1 MPTGARF
8 RPRAIREASTLYTF
22 GHGGAYDHEDDATYL
37 PLDRVRIVDLG
48 DTDVVHT
55 DMTASHANSEL
66 AVRTIIERGG
76 FAGGTR
82 RRPLDQYSMY
92 PRLPR
97 SRTDPCGADRC
108 SPRLRRHPSSRAR
121 GARQSNAPG
130 VRRMPCDRAHPD
142 RHPQCVVNREGG
154 LRGRA
159 PAQLDHPLCPA
170 SAAAWNEWRACGGPG
185 RRALLR
191 HDRHRWLRILHS
203 AGYRNPATEASYIT
217 K

>member
-1 MPTGARF
+1 MLFLHLFIMKVGQSLIAVPAAWREDRFIRARDPMSERGCEGCRLKLSFVGHATFGKRPASLDWNAIHAECDHPRNAERYGHAIPTGARF
-8 RPRAIREASTLYTF
+8 RPRAIREASTLSTF
-22 GHGGAYDHEDDATYL
+22 RHGGAYNHEDDATYL
-37 PLDRVRIVDLG
+37 PLDRVRIVGLV

-108 SPRLRRHPSSRAR
+108 STSSTSVIACAR
-121 GARQSNAPG
+121 VAS
-130 VRRMPCDRAHPD
+130 V
-142 RHPQCVVNREGG
+142 QCA
-154 LRGRA
+154 GRPKIA
-159 PAQLDHPLCPA
+159 M
-170 SAAAWNEWRACGGPG
+170 
-185 RRALLR
+185 
-191 HDRHRWLRILHS
+191 
-203 AGYRNPATEASYIT
+203 
-217 K
+217 